1 MDTKEKIIKYL
12 LDKFWGTTSGSMILL
27 VTTHGYLFNKLKMNL
42 HFTLFKAIKK
52 RKLTGQTFNSVR
64 KTLIK
69 QTKQKSTLKKL
80 IKVKAEI
87 NY

>member
-12 LDKFWGTTSGSMILL
+12 LDKFWGTASGSMVLL

-52 RKLTGQTFNSVR
+52 RKLTG
-64 KTLIK
+64 
-69 QTKQKSTLKKL
+69 
-80 IKVKAEI
+80 
-87 NY
+87 